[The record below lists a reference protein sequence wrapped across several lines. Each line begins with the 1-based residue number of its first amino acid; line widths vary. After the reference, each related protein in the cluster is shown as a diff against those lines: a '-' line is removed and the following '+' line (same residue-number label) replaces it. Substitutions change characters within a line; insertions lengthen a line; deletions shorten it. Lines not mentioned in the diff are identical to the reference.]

1 VTRLGP
7 AKVGH
12 FLQQQSDELTRIWRL
27 ARATARPTVFPGLLD
42 GVVQPFFERAG
53 ELLLAG
59 GPPDEVWEGLVGVVR
74 WAPAVGPG
82 ELTQEWAVLV
92 EVLAAACESVNAEP
106 PIADWLAR
114 AAAMAEA
121 ETTKLVE
128 GRGAA
133 PPGVV
138 TAVVFS
144 SVTPRQPRAETE
156 ETAE

>member
-12 FLQQQSDELTRIWRL
+12 FLRQQSEELTRIWRL
-27 ARATARPTVFPGLLD
+27 ARTTARPTVFPGLLD

-59 GPPDEVWEGLVGVVR
+59 APPEDVWQELSGVIR
-74 WAPAVGPG
+74 WAPAIGPG

-106 PIADWLAR
+106 TVAEWLAR
-114 AAAMAEA
+114 AAAAAEA
-121 ETTKLVE
+121 GTTKLV
-128 GRGAA
+128 GNRGAP
-133 PPGVV
+133 PPGIVP
-138 TAVVFS
+138 AVVFS

-156 ETAE
+156 ETAG

>member
-1 VTRLGP
+1 MTRLGP

-12 FLQQQSDELTRIWRL
+12 FLRQQSEELTRIWRL

-53 ELLLAG
+53 ELLPAG
-59 GPPDEVWEGLVGVVR
+59 AAPEDIWQGLVGVVR
-74 WAPAVGPG
+74 RAPAIGPG

-106 PIADWLAR
+106 AVAEWLTG
-114 AAAMAEA
+114 AAAAGEA
-121 ETTKLVE
+121 GTTKLVE

-156 ETAE
+156 ETAG